1 MDSYQ
6 IYKNADRL
14 VQHYGTNDPIE
25 LCDDMGIM
33 LRDEPDFTDLL
44 GMYTYRWK
52 HRIILMNPNI
62 NDPIY
67 QIQYQSDHLR

>member
-14 VQHYGTNDPIE
+14 IQHYGTNDPIE

-52 HRIILMNPNI
+52 HRIMILSI
-62 NDPIY
+62 I
-67 QIQYQSDHLR
+67 LAL

>member
-25 LCDDMGIM
+25 LCGDMGIM

-44 GMYTYRWK
+44 GMYTYRW
-52 HRIILMNPNI
+52 
-62 NDPIY
+62 
-67 QIQYQSDHLR
+67 

>member
-33 LRDEPDFTDLL
+33 LRAPLKTTGKSLSASSACIFSVILHQNFL
-44 GMYTYRWK
+44 TYASMPAK
-52 HRIILMNPNI
+52 F
-62 NDPIY
+62 
-67 QIQYQSDHLR
+67 